1 MNNEKLI
8 EIARKC
14 GDRSVN
20 CMKECPYFTQDAN
33 CVTALLY
40 DMADKLEEKRKEE

>member
-20 CMKECPYFTQDAN
+20 CKKECPYYTQDAN

-40 DMADKLEEKRKEE
+40 DMAEKLEEKGKEE